1 METLTPDI
9 CVIGAGAGGLSVA
22 AGAARFGAPVVLI
35 EKGEMGGD
43 CLNHGC
49 VPSKTLIAS
58 AKVAQTMRDAARF
71 GVHETEPRIE
81 WAAVRKRVAGTI
93 AEIAPMDSQ
102 ARYAAMGV
110 RVIRAAARF
119 ADARTVEAGGF
130 AIRARRF
137 VIATGSAPA
146 VPAIPGL
153 ELTRYLTN
161 ETIFELDR
169 LPQRLLILGGGAVGV
184 EMAQA
189 FRRLGCEIVVLEAGA
204 CLAHED
210 PELARV
216 ALDRL
221 RREGVDIREDAK
233 IIRFEPF
240 HGGVRA
246 IYPGPTMEHSVDGT
260 HLLIAT
266 GRRPNVNGLG
276 LEAAGVAFDAQ
287 GVTVDRHLKTS
298 NRRVFAVGDATGQGG
313 ATHAASY
320 HAEIVLRRILF
331 RKRAAVMPER
341 IPRVLY
347 ADPEIA
353 SIGLSEEEA
362 LRRFR
367 NVRILRWPVAENDRA
382 RADGDTEGLIKL
394 VVARDGRILG
404 CGVAA
409 RGAGELIAP
418 WTLAISHGLKAQD
431 MFAAI
436 APYPTLSEIS
446 RRVAAGIY
454 ADTMASGWTKRVAAF
469 LRRFG

>member
-22 AGAARFGAPVVLI
+22 AGAARFGAPVVLV

-49 VPSKTLIAS
+49 VPSKTLHAS
-58 AKVAQTMRDAARF
+58 ARVAQTMRDAARF
-71 GVHETEPRIE
+71 GVHETEPRVE
-81 WAAVRKRVAGTI
+81 WAAVRKRVAKTI

-119 ADARTVEAGGF
+119 SDARTVEAGGL

-146 VPAIPGL
+146 VPGIPGL

-161 ETIFELDR
+161 ETIFDLDR
-169 LPQRLLILGGGAVGV
+169 LPQRLLILGGGAVGI

-189 FRRLGCEIVVLEAGA
+189 FRRLGCEIVVLEAGR

-221 RREGVDIREDAK
+221 RREGVDIREDAHVL
-233 IIRFEPF
+233 RFEPF
-240 HGGVRA
+240 HGGLRA
-246 IYPGPTMEHSVDGT
+246 ILHGATMEHSVDGT
-260 HLLIAT
+260 HLLVAT
-266 GRRPNVNGLG
+266 GRQPNVNGLG

-287 GVTVDRHLKTS
+287 GVTVDRHLRSS
-298 NRRVFAVGDATGQGG
+298 NRRVFAVGDVTGQGG
-313 ATHAASY
+313 TTHAAGH
-320 HAEIVLRRILF
+320 HAETVLRSMLF
-331 RKRAAVMPER
+331 RKRTAVLAER
-341 IPRVLY
+341 IPRVLFT
-347 ADPEIA
+347 DPEIA
-353 SIGLSEEEA
+353 WVGMSEDEA
-362 LRRFR
+362 RRNFR
-367 NVRILRWPVAENDRA
+367 GVRILRWPVAENDRA
-382 RADGDTEGLIKL
+382 RADGETDGLIKAI
-394 VVARDGRILG
+394 VAGDGRILG

-418 WTLAISHGLKAQD
+418 WSLAIAHGLKAQD
-431 MFAAI
+431 MFAAV

-446 RRVAAGIY
+446 RRVAAGVY
-454 ADTMASGWTKRVAAF
+454 ADTLASGWTKKVAAF